1 MASATAEIRTTLNAY
16 GAALR
21 TRSLE
26 DVLAQYASDGVFM
39 PPGRRAAVGQTQ
51 LREAYTR
58 LFADARLEVEFD
70 FKEIVMAGEQWA
82 FARTTAHGKKA
93 WIEESRDEDALNQ
106 ELFVMKH
113 EDGKWKIARYAFNSM
128 KPRL

>member
-39 PPGRRAAVGQTQ
+39 PPG
-51 LREAYTR
+51 
-58 LFADARLEVEFD
+58 VEFD

>member
-1 MASATAEIRTTLNAY
+1 MASATDEIQTTLKAY
-16 GAALR
+16 GAAIR
-21 TRSLE
+21 SGSLE
-26 DVLAQYASDGVFM
+26 DVLAQYATDGVFM
-39 PPGRRAAVGQTQ
+39 PPGRHAAVGQSQ

-58 LFADARLEVEFD
+58 LFATARLEVEFD
-70 FKEIVMAGEQWA
+70 FKEIEVLEDAWA
-82 FARTTAHGKKA
+82 FARTTAHGKKV
-93 WIEESRDEDALNQ
+93 WIEEDRDEDASNQ